1 MFLFRPIIVLWNV
14 LPFLVSFIRD
24 WRRWILFGPP
34 RQLTHAQKKK
44 RAHAL
49 TNTIASL
56 GPTFIK
62 LVQVLGMRED
72 ILPKLYTDEFKKL
85 QDQAPPFAFRKVKKT
100 IKAELGKD
108 VDEIFKGFEP
118 TPIAAASLGQVHKA
132 SYRGEEVAVKILRPD
147 VQAKV
152 NADLKVLGALIL
164 ILNYF
169 IISHYLRSLWIL
181 YQEFS
186 KMIREEMDF
195 LKEAANGERFRRI
208 FEDNPQVIIPK
219 IYHEICTRK
228 ILVLKF
234 YEGTRVDDI
243 EGLKALDISPDEL
256 VRILVDLYTRQVVI
270 HGFLHADPHP
280 GNLLVTRDRR
290 LVIVDYGMTVTFDPD
305 VKIELLKVSIAAV
318 RQDIHGVV
326 NGFYKLRMVD
336 PEINIATLRDAAQ
349 LLMSIQFTTK
359 YRPQLIQ
366 QITDDILKTFYKF
379 PLRLPSNL
387 VYLFRAAT
395 LVEGI
400 GISFDPHFNAVRV
413 GAPIVKD
420 LVKEVYVEPER
431 KWTDRLIDK
440 GRDVLEFFE
449 NIQKVA
455 FRAEREQLKV
465 KAHAEDI
472 MEIERF
478 LSIILRRSLIGILAT
493 GLAVV
498 SAILYISLKSK
509 LLLIG
514 SFALSFLI
522 MVLLILLPIRRRF
535 HL

>member
-1 MFLFRPIIVLWNV
+1 MVFFRPIVVIWTVF
-14 LPFLVSFIRD
+14 PFIISFIRD
-24 WRRWILFGPP
+24 WHRWILFGRP
-34 RQLTHAQKKK
+34 RQLTAAQKKQ

-72 ILPKLYTDEFKKL
+72 ILPKLYTDEFKTL
-85 QDQAPPFAFRKVKKT
+85 QDKVPPFAFRKVEKI
-100 IKAELGKD
+100 IKAELGRD
-108 VDEIFKGFEP
+108 INEIFDGFDP
-118 TPIAAASLGQVHKA
+118 IAIAAASLGQVHKA
-132 SYRGEEVAVKILRPD
+132 QYRGDEVAVKILRPD

-164 ILNYF
+164 LLNYF
-169 IISHYLRSLWIL
+169 IISHYLRSLWIV

-195 LKEAANGERFRRI
+195 VKEAANGERFRRI
-208 FEDNPQVIIPK
+208 FEDNPQVIIPR
-219 IYHEICTRK
+219 IYHELSTPK

-234 YEGTRVDDI
+234 YEGIRVDNI
-243 EGLKALDISPDEL
+243 EELRALDIDPDDL
-256 VRILVDLYTRQVVI
+256 VRVLVDLYARQVLI

-280 GNLLVTRDRR
+280 GNLLVTQDGH
-290 LVIVDYGMTVTFDPD
+290 LVIVDYGMTVTFDPE
-305 VKIELLKVSIAAV
+305 VKIELLKASVAAV

-336 PEINIATLRDAAQ
+336 PETNIATLRDAAQ
-349 LLMSIQFTTK
+349 VLMSIQFTTK

-366 QITDDILKTFYKF
+366 QITEDILKTFYKF

-400 GISFDPHFNAVRV
+400 GISFDPHFNAMR
-413 GAPIVKD
+413 AATPIVKN
-420 LVKEVYVEPER
+420 LLKEVYVAPER
-431 KWTDRLIDK
+431 GWADRMIDK

-449 NIQKVA
+449 NLQKVL

-472 MEIERF
+472 LEIERF
-478 LSIILRRSLIGILAT
+478 LSIILKRSLVGILAT

-498 SAILYISLKSK
+498 SAILYSSIKST
-509 LLLIG
+509 LLL
-514 SFALSFLI
+514 FAGFGISFLI
-522 MVLLILLPIRRRF
+522 MLLLILLPIRRRF